1 MSSAYYRSLKRDRE
15 KRLRDFRK
23 RKNQLED
30 IRRNL
35 SGAFENNA
43 SDINGRC
50 GKVREKIQ
58 DAIHISGGS
67 VTASTMWLNSDLGNG
82 DSDMYSCYTS
92 VCKEHSRV
100 CQEIRDLEREISRL
114 ERSIQR
120 EEERER
126 QEAIEKLKKTLG
138 VG

>member
-35 SGAFENNA
+35 SGDFENNA

-67 VTASTMWLNSDLGNG
+67 VTASTMWLKPDLGRG
-82 DSDMYSCYTS
+82 DSDMYSCYSS
-92 VCKEHSRV
+92 VCKECNRV
-100 CQEIRDLEREISRL
+100 CQEIDELEKEISWLERC
-114 ERSIQR
+114 IQR
-120 EEERER
+120 EEAKER
-126 QEAIEKLKKTLG
+126 QEAIEKIKKTLG